1 MENFMKTCLQ
11 KTSDK
16 GFVSIAFPALGTGN
30 LGYPRNVVARNMFSC
45 VDRFSTSNPGTSVCD
60 VRFVVYER
68 DMNTIQVGL
77 FLSDKNFWPV
87 KIISQVKIFS

>member
-30 LGYPRNVVARNMFSC
+30 LGYPKDVVARNMLSC
-45 VDRFSTSNPGTSVCD
+45 VERFSTSNPGTSVCD

-77 FLSDKNFWPV
+77 FCQIRMFGPV
-87 KIISQVKIFS
+87 RLLAR